1 MGAKI
6 LVFLLVVA
14 LVFVTFKFVREREA
28 RLRERARKAPH
39 DAPEGRDA
47 VDGNGNR
54 EGGPKTVTLK
64 KDPRTGVYEPAD
76 DD

>member
-28 RLRERARKAPH
+28 RLRERARRTAR
-39 DAPEGRDA
+39 DTPETKVA
-47 VDGNGNR
+47 
-54 EGGPKTVTLK
+54 ETESEGPKTVTLK
-64 KDPRTGVYEPAD
+64 KDPKTGIYEPSARD
-76 DD
+76 GEK

>member
-1 MGAKI
+1 MGAKF

-28 RLRERARKAPH
+28 RLRERARKTPH

-54 EGGPKTVTLK
+54 ERGPKTVTLK